1 MSQDESSQSGQ
12 LKPMIPWKLTLS
24 VLAVAIIS
32 SVIVTYFTYSG
43 AFPFQ
48 NPLGIYRF
56 LPGDI
61 LVDLLWVYVIPIIV
75 GLIVYFLTPSMA
87 MLFWRVHRLA
97 KGGTQNYYIQARTG
111 EAGIS
116 SIRRLLTPAF
126 TALGLSFSL
135 SGSTTQGLIFVTENF
150 QMVDEREIAIITA
163 MPILFISLLIATMV
177 LVIFAPV
184 WLLDDVG
191 LISEKKTRGAR
202 DTVNIE
208 GVGHFFSKY
217 LKGFAGI
224 STVVAYLLTAY
235 EIVGWYQFITSQ
247 GELIY
252 PIVVY
257 LFPVSVIFAAPLIAL
272 APIAIANIFYELSI
286 RKNADTILEKLE
298 KSGVAVASIEPIA
311 QSPSSA

>member
-1 MSQDESSQSGQ
+1 MSQEESSQSGQ
-12 LKPMIPWKLTLS
+12 LRPMIPWKLTLT
-24 VLAVAIIS
+24 VLTVAIIS

-48 NPLGIYRF
+48 SPLGIYRF

-61 LVDLLWVYVIPIIV
+61 LVDLLWVYIIPIIV

-97 KGGTQNYYIQARTG
+97 KGGAQNYFIQASTDK
-111 EAGIS
+111 AAIS
-116 SIRRLLTPAF
+116 SVRRLLTPAF
-126 TALGLSFSL
+126 TALGLSFSI
-135 SGSTTQGLIFVTENF
+135 SGSTTQALIFVSENF

-163 MPILFISLLIATMV
+163 MPILFISLLIATMI

-191 LISEKKTRGAR
+191 LISEKKAQGAR

-247 GELIY
+247 GELMY
-252 PIVVY
+252 PIIVY

-286 RKNADTILEKLE
+286 QKNADAILKRLE
-298 KSGVAVASIEPIA
+298 KSGVNVASVEPIA
-311 QSPSSA
+311 QSPSTA